1 MTHFAL
7 KSRNSFDI
15 DDVFESIYNKIISHV
30 RESLG
35 KGSGQITNSVIEHNI
50 NISKYDPLAG
60 SSYKKITEIIR
71 PYKKGLAKIRNID
84 DNECFKWYLV
94 RYFHPE
100 DHNLKRI
107 KKADKDFARKL
118 NFKVIKFLAKDRDM
132 HKLEKRIQSTLVFL
146 VMKTRKN
153 IQYMYQK
160 NVVKTSHY

>member
-1 MTHFAL
+1 MA
-7 KSRNSFDI
+7 N
-15 DDVFESIYNKIISHV
+15 
-30 RESLG
+30 
-35 KGSGQITNSVIEHNI
+35 
-50 NISKYDPLAG
+50 
-60 SSYKKITEIIR
+60 
-71 PYKKGLAKIRNID
+71 IRNID
-84 DNECFKWYLV
+84 DNEFFKWYLV